1 MTSPCSR
8 YLVSRVL
15 QELGGGQSGHA
26 GPDDG
31 DAVRS
36 VAVGEAGLGRVQ
48 QLVVVFVLQTLS
60 QMFPQAGSAEAE
72 LQREQQHTD
81 SSWKHKERRVTAEGR

>member
-1 MTSPCSR
+1 M
-8 YLVSRVL
+8 SRVL

-72 LQREQQHTD
+72 QQHTD